1 MKFYRTKKL
10 SFASLNIPLYSNPF
24 EHTIMIMYL
33 LLVLEEIYQF
43 LRLNEEIHGVRLLSY
58 ERDLEN
64 LLISYHPEMFQN
76 TAVTHH
82 LIVR

>member
-1 MKFYRTKKL
+1 M

-24 EHTIMIMYL
+24 EHTILIMYL

-43 LRLNEEIHGVRLLSY
+43 LRLNEEIHAVRLLNY

-64 LLISYHPEMFQN
+64 LLISYHPEMFQT
-76 TAVTHH
+76 TAVTHY